1 MIFLGVGGG
10 GALGG
15 GVPFAADLVKTYAF
29 DLSAWPP
36 WAVVAAGTLLLV
48 LAIWITMKVLKWTLW
63 LLLFFVLIGGVLW
76 SLWLLLG

>member
-1 MIFLGVGGG
+1 MIFLGVGRG

-15 GVPFAADLVKTYAF
+15 RVLFAADLVKTYSF

-36 WAVVAAGTLLLV
+36 WLVVLGGTLLLV

-63 LLLFFVLIGGVLW
+63 LLLFLVLIGGVLW
-76 SLWLLLG
+76 SMWLLLG